1 MARAGGRL
9 IEEGVRVSDSLV
21 FRQDKIWSR
30 HSNDKVNI
38 GETLARVIRT
48 LSRYLPLDYEL
59 NALSIGSSNEP
70 QFRILQSAFSGSLFL
85 LDIEKEALETVRE
98 RVHRQKTRNVCVVQ
112 GDFNRVFSGPAKTVE
127 FREKRLLDK
136 RMELVTLQHSLY
148 YCRFEKWP
156 GLVERLYEH
165 IVAPKGALY
174 MVLMSA
180 RSDDPRTTTWLY
192 NHFAGKFGGHK
203 NDQCL
208 LTFRKRLDNNAAFR
222 DAEILNKTSHVE
234 FFTEDFKAFMAVVW
248 MILLYPQVHAYTV
261 EQRREITESFY
272 ENFFRKKQP
281 LIQSQDHLV
290 IYRGLDGPGLI

>member
-1 MARAGGRL
+1 MTRAGKKL
-9 IEEGVRVSDSLV
+9 IEEGVRISDSLI

-30 HSNDKVNI
+30 YSNDKVNI

-48 LSRYLPLDYEL
+48 LSRYLPLDYPL

-98 RVHRQKTRNVCVVQ
+98 RVRRQNTRNVCTVQ
-112 GDFNRVFSGPAKTVE
+112 GDFNRIFSGAGRAGE

-156 GLVERLYEH
+156 DLVQRLYEH
-165 IVAPKGALY
+165 ILARQGAMY

-180 RSDDPRTTTWLY
+180 RSEDPRTTTWLY
-192 NHFAGKFGGHK
+192 NHFAGKFVGHQ

-208 LTFRKRLDNNAAFR
+208 LTFWKKLVSAAPFKG
-222 DAEILNKTSHVE
+222 AEILHKTSHVE
-234 FFTEDFKAFMAVVW
+234 FFLEDFKKFMAVVW
-248 MILLYPQVHAYTV
+248 MILLYPQVHAYTL
-261 EQRREITESFY
+261 EQRYEITQHVY

-290 IYRGLDGPGLI
+290 LYRGLDGPGLI